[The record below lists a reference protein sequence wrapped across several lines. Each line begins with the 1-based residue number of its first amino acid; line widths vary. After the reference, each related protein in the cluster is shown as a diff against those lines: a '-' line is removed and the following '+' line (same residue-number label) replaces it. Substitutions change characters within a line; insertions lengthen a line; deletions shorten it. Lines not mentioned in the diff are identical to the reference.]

1 MVRGVEAR
9 ARVRNICG
17 AGVLCCC
24 ASVAQWP
31 ERQPCKLLAAGS
43 TPARGSNPTAF
54 YVMCSPRVEFS
65 DIGENRVTQLIVLN
79 ARQVCGIVSDVRCS
93 FLTEEK
99 VKRDASR

>member
-1 MVRGVEAR
+1 MGFVLWAYGK
-9 ARVRNICG
+9 NICG
-17 AGVLCCC
+17 LGSFMLLRLGS
-24 ASVAQWP
+24 SVV